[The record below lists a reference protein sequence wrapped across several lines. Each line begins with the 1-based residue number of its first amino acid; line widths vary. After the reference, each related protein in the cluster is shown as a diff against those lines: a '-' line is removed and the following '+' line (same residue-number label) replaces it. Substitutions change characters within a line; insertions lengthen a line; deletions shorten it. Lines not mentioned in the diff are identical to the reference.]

1 MTESVLIIDDDH
13 SVTDV
18 LVPQFGAAGVF
29 AEVAGDGF
37 AAIEKLQTVRY
48 GAVILDPMIRHGLNG
63 YAVLNF
69 IELEQPELVPHLFLL
84 TSMSHQTISRTA
96 PALLPRLFRKP
107 ADIPAA
113 IAAVLQT
120 FSRAKATSSSRSVL
134 IVEDDRVS
142 AEALS
147 RLTAELGYDVTVVE
161 SGRDALKKLAS
172 HCYAAIL
179 LDLVLPDIDGFA
191 ILKYLEDTTPNVL
204 PRVIITTG
212 MPQRYSSPA
221 GMRVCA
227 LLQKPVDMQQ
237 LVAALR
243 RCDAEPS
250 GRFDGG
256 GETPEIG

>member
-1 MTESVLIIDDDH
+1 MTESVLIIDDDR
-13 SVTDV
+13 SATDV
-18 LVPQFGAAGVF
+18 LVAQFGAAGVF

-37 AAIEKLQTVRY
+37 AAIEKLQSVRY

-69 IELEQPELVPHLFLL
+69 MELEQPEMMPHLFLL
-84 TSMSHQTISRTA
+84 TAMSHHTIAKTA

-107 ADIPAA
+107 ADIT
-113 IAAVLQT
+113 AAVSAVLEA
-120 FSRAKATSSSRSVL
+120 FSKAKATSSSRTLL

-147 RLTAELGYDVTVVE
+147 HLTRELGYNVTVVDN
-161 SGRDALKKLAS
+161 GRDALRKLAS

-191 ILKYLEDTTPNVL
+191 ILKYLQDTTPNVL

-212 MPQRYSSPA
+212 MPQRYSSSA

-227 LLQKPVDMQQ
+227 LLQKPVDAQQ
-237 LVAALR
+237 LMAALR

-256 GETPEIG
+256 GETPQIG